1 MHQPDHPD
9 QQLAPGRPASPEPP
23 ARLRATWRWGRV
35 AAGFGLSVLGH
46 ALVGVAAILGNDPY
60 HGLAGIGIFFLGQNV
75 LVGVCIAA
83 SVTVIAK
90 REAGI
95 GAGLV
100 AGWLIGG
107 LALVVTLIVITRAG
121 NPAAV

>member
-1 MHQPDHPD
+1 MA
-9 QQLAPGRPASPEPP
+9 LGTGGR
-23 ARLRATWRWGRV
+23 RLRPERARARAGGR
-35 AAGFGLSVLGH
+35 GGD
-46 ALVGVAAILGNDPY
+46 LGNDPY